1 MSKNGSESGAGTVSV
16 GASGMTSATGDAAGT
31 SVTYSVVSVEYSSA
45 VSLSSL
51 LHYKK
56 IGVAEL
62 KQQLAARGV
71 EVRL

>member
-1 MSKNGSESGAGTVSV
+1 MNDVVNAVSDGA
-16 GASGMTSATGDAAGT
+16 
-31 SVTYSVVSVEYSSA
+31 SA